1 MQNGQHE
8 RKIRIFFFI
17 LYWCELYKA
26 TLAESKQEQNK
37 WMEKKS
43 QYTYT

>member
-8 RKIRIFFFI
+8 RKIRIFFI

-37 WMEKKS
+37 
-43 QYTYT
+43 